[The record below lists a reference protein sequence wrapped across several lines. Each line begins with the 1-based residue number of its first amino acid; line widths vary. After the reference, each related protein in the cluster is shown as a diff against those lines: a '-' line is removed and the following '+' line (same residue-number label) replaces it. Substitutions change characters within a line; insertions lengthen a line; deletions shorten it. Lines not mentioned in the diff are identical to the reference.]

1 MINGV
6 ECNFYRM
13 LFEIKHFKIDVTFD
27 NSVICKTKKP
37 LKTSHII
44 RITKSKTYPIY
55 LGIIGNQLFTS
66 RTVEGD

>member
-13 LFEIKHFKIDVTFD
+13 LFEIKHVTFD